1 MREFGS
7 KKDIGMSLLWYWIS
21 YVVVTWVGIGHTI
34 FNILVLGMKSMAE
47 GPGLGQ
53 GYEMTKPWHPLYN
66 IILFTVFG
74 LLYLRKVNNLTLKK
88 AMATGALWAG
98 ISIVIDLVGWVLVPH
113 PWSLTFKEFYIDYQ
127 PWIALVYLAMFI
139 APMISYFFISLKNKG
154 QAKKYAEEAANAVE
168 ARSEQEYQRMNHL
181 LSMRGKAGTSE
192 ALKQLRK
199 NVQERKK
206 IVANPQLRLDAIRL
220 VVCK

>member
-1 MREFGS
+1 MSKKSLREFGT

-34 FNILVLGMKSMAE
+34 FNIIVLGMKSMAE

-66 IILFTVFG
+66 IILFTIFG

-88 AMATGALWAG
+88 AALTGALWAG
-98 ISIVIDLVGWVLVPH
+98 ISIVIDLGGWVLVPH

-127 PWIALVYLAMFI
+127 PWITLVYLAMFI
-139 APMISYFFISLKNKG
+139 APMISYFFLNLKNKG
-154 QAKKYAEEAANAVE
+154 KVKNCAV
-168 ARSEQEYQRMNHL
+168 
-181 LSMRGKAGTSE
+181 AG
-192 ALKQLRK
+192 A
-199 NVQERKK
+199 
-206 IVANPQLRLDAIRL
+206 
-220 VVCK
+220 